1 MTDYSNHQPRSSWAI
16 TLSVWKALFLR
27 EAVTRIT
34 SSRIAWIW
42 LFLEPIVHFA
52 FMMFMMTVVHS
63 RTIGG
68 LDTAEWLIIG
78 LMSFFMFKRVSA
90 QTKNAIKVNMA
101 LYTYRQVQP
110 IDTIFVRAY
119 LEGFLGIL
127 LTIMLSVGAVLFG
140 VDMVIDDPL
149 MVMAAFLGLW
159 LMGLGWGLMLS
170 VLDFFLPDISK
181 VVDMLSTPL
190 YILSGVMMPIAAIPE
205 PYRRWI
211 ELNPLAHGVEASR
224 LGVSSFYHAMPGLD
238 LAYLYKFAFA
248 MIFFGLLLQRHY
260 RFQLVAK

>member
-159 LMGLGWGLMLS
+159 LMG
-170 VLDFFLPDISK
+170 P
-181 VVDMLSTPL
+181 
-190 YILSGVMMPIAAIPE
+190 
-205 PYRRWI
+205 
-211 ELNPLAHGVEASR
+211 
-224 LGVSSFYHAMPGLD
+224 
-238 LAYLYKFAFA
+238 
-248 MIFFGLLLQRHY
+248 
-260 RFQLVAK
+260 